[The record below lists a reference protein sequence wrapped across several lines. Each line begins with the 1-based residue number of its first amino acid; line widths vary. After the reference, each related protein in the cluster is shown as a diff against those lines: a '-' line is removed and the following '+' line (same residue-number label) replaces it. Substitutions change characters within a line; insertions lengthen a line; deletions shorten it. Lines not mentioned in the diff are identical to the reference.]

1 MSPQTSSKGLE
12 YIVVELG
19 KGNWWDFPMQ
29 QDSHKNLL
37 IGKNILQDMRTLDTT
52 TDMSLNLESSYAKA
66 RNLVGT
72 EVETRLKP
80 SNL

>member
-1 MSPQTSSKGLE
+1 
-12 YIVVELG
+12 
-19 KGNWWDFPMQ
+19 MQ